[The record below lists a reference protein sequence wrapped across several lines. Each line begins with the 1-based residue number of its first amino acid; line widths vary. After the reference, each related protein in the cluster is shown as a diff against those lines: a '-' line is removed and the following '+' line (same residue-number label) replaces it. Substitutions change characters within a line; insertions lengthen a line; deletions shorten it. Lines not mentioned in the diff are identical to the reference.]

1 MLSLLD
7 MLNHYLGFFNMNV
20 KLKNRIYTAIGILGD
35 GYIAYLAIKL
45 LRLHAWGRGFLFL
58 LAFLG
63 MTYFTVLNVIYY
75 FTTKKA
81 KFDISPKIEKLLGG
95 KAATSSDDPM
105 ISSGTGKATAA
116 GTTAKVMPAAGLFNA
131 KKLLPATLKADT
143 RALDQTVDE
152 LVKSGYLSLNYG
164 GLGDREIYQQAQHR
178 SEPFYAIGAA
188 TQVPFYELREER
200 GQLAVYIGQNAINSR
215 KVGTIESVGLMP
227 VGQARQQFHLVLAS
241 AYLTGGPYK
250 VAGRSGI
257 VTGQEPFGLTVQLAH
272 EDREATPTATMSHG
286 TTTQA
291 MPQREMTQPTAP
303 VQPETSTQAPRYTAA
318 TSTRNTYVA
327 PETAPPRAATPTR
340 ETVATP
346 RTVDSAPTRS
356 AAPRSAATPTTHSA
370 TRRVTTETTATR
382 RTHRDR

>member
-105 ISSGTGKATAA
+105 ISSGTGKAPAA

-131 KKLLPATLKADT
+131 KKLLPATLKADHQ
-143 RALDQTVDE
+143 ALEQTVDE

-200 GQLAVYIGQNAINSR
+200 GQLAVYVGQNAINSR

-227 VGQARQQFHLVLAS
+227 VGQARQQYHLVLAS
-241 AYLTGGPYK
+241 AYLSGGPYK
-250 VAGRSGI
+250 VAGRSGV
-257 VTGQEPFGLTVQLAH
+257 VTGQEPFALTVQLAH
-272 EDREATPTATMSHG
+272 EDREETPTATMSHG

-291 MPQREMTQPTAP
+291 MPQRERTQQTAP
-303 VQPETSTQAPRYTAA
+303 VQPTTSAQAPRYNTAA
-318 TSTRNTYVA
+318 PTGDTYAASQATRS
-327 PETAPPRAATPTR
+327 AATPTR
-340 ETVATP
+340 EA
-346 RTVDSAPTRS
+346 RASYAAPTRE
-356 AAPRSAATPTTHSA
+356 AAPRSTTTT

-382 RTHRDR
+382 RARRDR